1 MEVELRR
8 GAKYDYKPR
17 EWYIREW
24 YITFILWSCSK
35 WKVYRGTYKPL
46 IFLSNFL
53 TTCVSRT
60 GENVL
65 RLYAV
70 RHL

>member
-35 WKVYRGTYKPL
+35 WKVYRVGYIQAINFFIK
-46 IFLSNFL
+46 FLDNMCF
-53 TTCVSRT
+53 
-60 GENVL
+60 
-65 RLYAV
+65 
-70 RHL
+70 